1 MSELYNTLT
10 RMIIRPP
17 NPFLLKQMWSTDFFL
32 QKSRKISGFQS
43 SETLVFD
50 ETFTSEPSKKF
61 SRSRMKLSKVSRR
74 SA

>member
-1 MSELYNTLT
+1 MSELYNALT
-10 RMIIRPP
+10 RMVIPP
-17 NPFLLKQMWSTDFFL
+17 LNPFLLKQMWSTDFFPK
-32 QKSRKISGFQS
+32 KSSQILGFQS